1 MIKLDVNTDAAI
13 QLTAKLE
20 RLSKSAFPSAVR
32 NTLNEVAFEHKRLI
46 PKVAKQKFKNE
57 RNNIIDN
64 LNNLIGIDE
73 NNNCFFLYELEKKED
88 VKKYLSDNI
97 DDIKKYYKV
106 GKWGFFSNDILKGK
120 DNYIGLLRSLYL
132 DSDYE
137 IISKSKIATFEN
149 IKKQYTM
156 WDFRKK

>member
-1 MIKLDVNTDAAI
+1 MSLNIIEDSNNNINNDNDNVIESNKIIKKRNK
-13 QLTAKLE
+13 LTK
-20 RLSKSAFPSAVR
+20 
-32 NTLNEVAFEHKRLI
+32 
-46 PKVAKQKFKNE
+46 KQQFKNE
-57 RNNIIDN
+57 RDNIIDN

-88 VKKYLSDNI
+88 IKKYLSDNI

-137 IISKSKIATFEN
+137 IISKPKIATFDN

-156 WDFRKK
+156 WDLRKK

>member
-1 MIKLDVNTDAAI
+1 MLNMSSNIIEDSNKNININNDNEIESKKIIKKRNK
-13 QLTAKLE
+13 LTK
-20 RLSKSAFPSAVR
+20 
-32 NTLNEVAFEHKRLI
+32 
-46 PKVAKQKFKNE
+46 KQQFKNE

-88 VKKYLSDNI
+88 IKKYLSDNI

-106 GKWGFFSNDILKGK
+106 GKWGFFSNDVLKGK